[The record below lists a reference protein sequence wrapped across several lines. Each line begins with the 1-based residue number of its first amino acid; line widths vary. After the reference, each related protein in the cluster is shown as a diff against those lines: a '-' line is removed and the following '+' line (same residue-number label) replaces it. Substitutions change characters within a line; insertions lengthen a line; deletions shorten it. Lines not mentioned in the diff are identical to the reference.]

1 MSPALEDYLETIYLL
16 VQEHGFAR
24 VKDIARARDV
34 KAATVS
40 VALRKL
46 AELDLI
52 RYERPDR
59 DGDREVAKVA
69 VVAQR
74 RGRPARIHATS
85 PSRAL
90 FRGGSRDAERGSERA
105 GLRHGAQPDG

>member
-46 AELDLI
+46 AA
-52 RYERPDR
+52 YP
-59 DGDREVAKVA
+59 
-69 VVAQR
+69 
-74 RGRPARIHATS
+74 
-85 PSRAL
+85 
-90 FRGGSRDAERGSERA
+90 FYGSDAESVLLQISREEKDEG
-105 GLRHGAQPDG
+105 